1 MDNSLSN
8 SQKKIPLNEITP
20 GMYVVAL
27 DRSWMS
33 TPFIFHRRLIT
44 SAADVELLQK
54 HGVREVVID
63 TARGADVCHPD
74 RRPEVSIREVAS
86 SGAVPHSP
94 PVSAAEIAFRP
105 LAAEIPA
112 AQAIHEEALEVAQS
126 IFDGATEGTPVD
138 GKIAKKVVRDLA
150 ASIDRSAE
158 ANLLLV
164 QMRRFQKDLFSHA
177 VNVCVLT
184 LVVNAIESFE
194 DDVLSLGFGALLHD
208 IGETRIPA
216 NLTRKGD
223 GCSDAERRLVEQH
236 PALGAKLLEHIKD
249 IPSLARRIILEHHE
263 RIDGSGSPFGK
274 RRLDIALPSQIVA
287 IIDSYDEMLM
297 GRNQQAAAPTEVLR
311 QLFLLSR
318 DGALDHDL
326 IERIIRG
333 LGVYPIGSVVE
344 LSTGERAI
352 VVAAN
357 RSDRLKPVVRI
368 ISSRTGAAQP
378 NGPIVSLAE
387 STERRRIVNALDPV
401 KERINPMVFL
411 RVVPITAGGSHG

>member
-8 SQKKIPLNEITP
+8 SQKRIPLNEITP

-27 DRSWMS
+27 DRSWLS

-44 SAADVELLQK
+44 SAADVELLEK

-63 TARGADVCHPD
+63 TTRGADVLCPD
-74 RRPEVSIREVAS
+74 RRAEVSDRESAAS
-86 SGAVPHSP
+86 GTVRKTP
-94 PVSAAEIAFRP
+94 PLSAAEIVFRP

-126 IFDGATEGTPVD
+126 IFEGAAGSSRVD

-164 QMRRFQKDLFSHA
+164 QMRRFQKDLFAHA

-184 LVVNAIESFE
+184 LVVNAVENFD

-216 NLTRKGD
+216 DLMRKGN
-223 GCSDAERRLVEQH
+223 GCSDAERRLVAQH
-236 PALGAKLLEHIKD
+236 PALGAKLLEQVKEV
-249 IPSLARRIILEHHE
+249 PPLARRIILEHHE
-263 RIDGSGSPFGK
+263 RIDGSGTPFG
-274 RRLDIALPSQIVA
+274 RRRPDIALPSQIVA
-287 IIDSYDEMLM
+287 IIDRYDEMLM
-297 GRNQQAAAPTEVLR
+297 GRNQAAAAPTEVLR

-344 LSTGERAI
+344 LNTGERAI
-352 VVAAN
+352 VIAAN
-357 RSDRLKPVVRI
+357 PSDRLKPVVRI
-368 ISSRTGAAQP
+368 ISSRTGVMQP
-378 NGPIVSLAE
+378 NGPIVNLAE
-387 STERRRIVNALDPV
+387 GTEGRRVANALDPV

-411 RVVPITAGGSHG
+411 RVVPTTAG